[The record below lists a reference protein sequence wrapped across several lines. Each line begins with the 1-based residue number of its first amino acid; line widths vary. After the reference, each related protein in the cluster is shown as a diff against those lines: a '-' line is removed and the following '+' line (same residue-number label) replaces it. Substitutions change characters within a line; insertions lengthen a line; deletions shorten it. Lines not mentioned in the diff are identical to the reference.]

1 MFQDNLWF
9 LILNKRRF
17 DQFSEIMKTHIITI
31 SVYLHNTI
39 KRRSRGPLSDALVR
53 ILIRTTVFSQ
63 LCVKVSKLWTQNFE
77 YFWKVTGPHI
87 FSFWL
92 IFDVDSDDLVQISKF
107 NFFRIHRNK
116 VWIGPMPGKGTRYSR
131 TDSRA
136 EVKNFIWIERK
147 PDIELVGGNINC
159 YPPIKDHKHHYW
171 ILRSTLATH

>member
-9 LILNKRRF
+9 LISKKRRF
-17 DQFSEIMKTHIITI
+17 HQLSGIMKTHIITI

-77 YFWKVTGPHI
+77 HFWKVTGPHI

-107 NFFRIHRNK
+107 KLFRIHRNK
-116 VWIGPMPGKGTRYSR
+116 VWIGPLWS
-131 TDSRA
+131 
-136 EVKNFIWIERK
+136 ERSK
-147 PDIELVGGNINC
+147 RKIIS
-159 YPPIKDHKHHYW
+159 KTHFRFFDHRKF
-171 ILRSTLATH
+171 

>member
-9 LILNKRRF
+9 LISKKRRF
-17 DQFSEIMKTHIITI
+17 HQLSGIMKTHIITI

-107 NFFRIHRNK
+107 KLFRIHRNK
-116 VWIGPMPGKGTRYSR
+116 VWIGPIR
-131 TDSRA
+131 TQNPYLS
-136 EVKNFIWIERK
+136 W
-147 PDIELVGGNINC
+147 P
-159 YPPIKDHKHHYW
+159 
-171 ILRSTLATH
+171 